1 MFIWSTFIE
10 MWSICIFKGLLI
22 EIILFSESVV
32 SKLPYWLI
40 IDLKPGLKIKMV
52 TFPYTYIV
60 HTSYIH
66 AYMLHT
72 ILIRS
77 TIILDSHN
85 LCIHAW
91 IYLKRSSSP
100 WSHFFHHVSSEKK
113 IRFQNTY
120 IRPSYWST
128 LKFGPLIKELLYLVN

>member
-91 IYLKRSSSP
+91 IYLKISSLLG
-100 WSHFFHHVSSEKK
+100 SHFFHHVSPEINWSHFK
-113 IRFQNTY
+113 
-120 IRPSYWST
+120 IRPSYSNLDPFLRADMT
-128 LKFGPLIKELLYLVN
+128 KEETSN